1 MKVVSVVG
9 TRPNVV
15 KISPLLR
22 AFARHEEIVSTLV
35 HTGQHYDHT
44 LTDVFFRDLELA
56 AVDYALGI
64 GSGTHAEQTAATM
77 AAFGAALVKEAADVV
92 VVVGDVNSTLAC
104 GLAAAQRG
112 VPLAHVE
119 AGLRSYDRS
128 MPEEINRVVTDTLAD
143 YLFAPSRDACDN
155 LVREGVPQE
164 RISFVGN
171 VMVDTLLQWR
181 DVAVRRRA
189 RERFGLGK
197 QEYALFT
204 LHRPENVDARDRL
217 SRVLEVVR
225 AVCRE
230 IPGIFPVHPRTLRR
244 VAEHGLEADL
254 GSVAGLTVTEPMGYL
269 DFLSL
274 MTDARCVITD
284 SGGIQEETTV
294 LGIPCLTV
302 RKNTERP
309 ATVREG
315 TNTVIGLDPRAA
327 AEETRKI
334 LRGDGKRGRVPE
346 LWDGAAAERVAEV
359 LIGEAS
365 RVVL

>member
-15 KISPLLR
+15 KIFPLLR

-35 HTGQHYDHT
+35 DTGQHYDHA
-44 LTDVFFRDLELA
+44 LTDVFFQDLELP
-56 AVDYALGI
+56 AVDYGLGV
-64 GSGTHAEQTAATM
+64 GSGTHAQQTAATM
-77 AAFGAALVKEAADVV
+77 TAFGAVLLKEAADVV

-104 GLAAAQRG
+104 GLVAAQRG

-128 MPEEINRVVTDTLAD
+128 MPEETNRVVTDTLAD

-155 LVREGVPQE
+155 LVREGVPPE
-164 RISFVGN
+164 KISFVGN

-181 DVAVRRRA
+181 DVAAGRRTRG
-189 RERFGLGK
+189 RFGLGRG
-197 QEYALFT
+197 EYALFT

-217 SRVLEVVR
+217 GRVLEVVN

-244 VAEHGLEADL
+244 IAEHGLEALL

-302 RKNTERP
+302 RERTERP
-309 ATVREG
+309 VTVSEG
-315 TNTVIGLDPRAA
+315 TNTVVGLDPGVA

-346 LWDGAAAERVAEV
+346 LWDGGAAERVAEL
-359 LIGEAS
+359 LIGQVPRA
-365 RVVL
+365 VL